1 MTNIHSV
8 IPPSFVCKIFLLSE
22 GRGGLLKYVY
32 NILVRSSAVISNEK
46 IHCAKDNSLHQVLVC
61 TFWVTFRLV
70 PIYTSGVPVLPP
82 CFRSCVAVH
91 WCRFVCVQPL
101 QMCCLVAS
109 LLQFVRYSLLLMN
122 DIPGIHCSRF
132 FWWSDPLGAAR
143 QSWSTHHN
151 VVHICYEGSL
161 FCCVNVFQIVARNI
175 VGTSEEARMSRGL
188 FWLIVQFQLILWW
201 NGREIVDFRRI

>member
-122 DIPGIHCSRF
+122 DIPGIHCSHF
-132 FWWSDPLGAAR
+132 FWWSDPLKVLLDKVGRLIITSYIFVTRDHCFAALMFFKLSR
-143 QSWSTHHN
+143 ETLLGPPKRLGCLGDFFGWLFSSSWS
-151 VVHICYEGSL
+151 CDGM
-161 FCCVNVFQIVARNI
+161 
-175 VGTSEEARMSRGL
+175 EEK
-188 FWLIVQFQLILWW
+188 
-201 NGREIVDFRRI
+201 